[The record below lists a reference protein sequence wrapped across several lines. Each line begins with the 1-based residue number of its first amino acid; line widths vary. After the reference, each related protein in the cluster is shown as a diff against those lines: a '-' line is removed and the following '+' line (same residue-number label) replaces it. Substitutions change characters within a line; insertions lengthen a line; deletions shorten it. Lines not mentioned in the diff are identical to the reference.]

1 MAGLATTTPRRPD
14 LRRAIL
20 AGALALL
27 LCACAQQP
35 GAPVVDRSSGRDRA
49 STAPSPSA
57 RPASG
62 DVYTVRKDDTLYGIA
77 WRHNLEYK
85 ALAAANGIEAPA
97 YTVYPGQ
104 RIRLQESPAER
115 STRTRRT
122 RGSQRAREA
131 TPAPTQT
138 PSRSEPTPS
147 RTTTPARPA
156 APKPKPPAPPRPSVA
171 SADGW
176 RAPVSSKPVRT
187 FGGAS
192 KGIDYELPPNTAV
205 QAAASGEVVY
215 AGPGLG
221 GYRHLVIVKASERHL
236 VAYGVNVPPTP
247 NEGDRIAAGAT
258 IATIAP
264 GDAAAGRFHFEIRD
278 NGKPVNP
285 ASLIGGL

>member
-1 MAGLATTTPRRPD
+1 MSRLATTTPRQPN

-27 LCACAQQP
+27 LGACAQQP

-49 STAPSPSA
+49 PTAPSPSA

-62 DVYTVRKDDTLYGIA
+62 DVYTVRQDDTLYGIA

-104 RIRLQESPAER
+104 RIRLQESPAAR
-115 STRTRRT
+115 PARTRRA
-122 RGSQRAREA
+122 RSSQRTREA
-131 TPAPTQT
+131 APA
-138 PSRSEPTPS
+138 PS
-147 RTTTPARPA
+147 RTTAPPRPA
-156 APKPKPPAPPRPSVA
+156 APKPQPPPPPRPSVA
-171 SADGW
+171 SANGW
-176 RAPVSSKPVRT
+176 QAPVSSKPVRT

-205 QAAASGEVVY
+205 QAAAAGEVVY

-236 VAYGVNVPPTP
+236 VAYGVNVQPTP
-247 NEGDRIAAGAT
+247 NEGDRIAAGTT